1 LFKAKQEAEKLK
13 SAMFDPFHSHKVLD
27 SSSQVVIAVGGGKG
41 GIGKSFISSS
51 LAISFA
57 RMGKK
62 VTLIDL
68 DLGSANLHTFLGSK
82 IPPLSLSDFVSGQV
96 SDLNEIS
103 VKTEIDGL
111 RFISGF
117 NDTLNMA
124 DLGIDAREKIK
135 TAIKSIS
142 TPYVILDLGA
152 GTSENTLDF
161 FLSADQKIVAVVPEP
176 TSIENAYRFIK
187 TAYYRK
193 LKEAES
199 NLGITKLI
207 EAAMD
212 NRNQLGIKSPSDLI
226 HYITKID
233 PIAGARLVAKISD
246 LHIELILN
254 QVRTRSDIDLGTSI
268 KSVCRKY
275 FGIEAYFA
283 GYIEFDNAVWQ
294 SLRKKRPLLLEHP
307 YSNIV
312 SQFME
317 ISKNVLNAKNIKNSK
332 NAKVAS

>member
-1 LFKAKQEAEKLK
+1 MKLK
-13 SAMFDPFHSHKVLD
+13 SIDHIHAKKIANPAGKL
-27 SSSQVVIAVGGGKG
+27 VIATGGGKG

-51 LAISFA
+51 LAISLA
-57 RMGKK
+57 RIGKK

-68 DLGSANLHTFLGSK
+68 DLGSANLHTFLGVK
-82 IPPLSLSDFVSGQV
+82 VPTNCISDFISGAV
-96 SDLNEIS
+96 SDLNDIS

-117 NDTLNMA
+117 NDSLNIA
-124 DLGIDAREKIK
+124 DLGIDARDKLK
-135 TAIKSIS
+135 RAIQTLS
-142 TPYVILDLGA
+142 TPFVVLDLGA

-226 HYITKID
+226 HYISKID
-233 PIAGARLVAKISD
+233 PVAGARLVAKIAD
-246 LHIELILN
+246 LHIELVLN
-254 QVRTRSDIDLGTSI
+254 QVRSRNDIELGNSI

-294 SLRKKRPLLLEHP
+294 SLRKRRPLLLEHP

-317 ISKNVLNAKNIKNSK
+317 ITKNVINAKNV
-332 NAKVAS
+332 KVAI

>member
-1 LFKAKQEAEKLK
+1 MGQYFVKFKAINQLHSKKFSNPASKL
-13 SAMFDPFHSHKVLD
+13 
-27 SSSQVVIAVGGGKG
+27 VIATGGGKG

-51 LAISFA
+51 IAISLA
-57 RMGKK
+57 RIGKK

-68 DLGSANLHTFLGSK
+68 DLGSANLHTFLGVK
-82 IPPLSLSDFVSGQV
+82 VPNQCISDFVTGAV
-96 SDLNEIS
+96 ADLNDIS

-117 NDTLNMA
+117 NDSLNIA
-124 DLGIDAREKIK
+124 DMGIDSRDKLK
-135 TAIKSIS
+135 RAIQTLD
-142 TPYVILDLGA
+142 TPFVVLDLGA

-226 HYITKID
+226 HYISKID

-246 LHIELILN
+246 LHIELVLN
-254 QVRTRSDIDLGTSI
+254 QVRSRNDIELGNSI

-317 ISKNVLNAKNIKNSK
+317 ITKNVINAKNV
-332 NAKVAS
+332 KVAV

>member
-1 LFKAKQEAEKLK
+1 MTKLL
-13 SAMFDPFHSHKVLD
+13 DPFHSNKVLD
-27 SSSQVVIAVGGGKG
+27 PSRKLVVAVGGGKG

-57 RMGKK
+57 RIGKK

-68 DLGSANLHTFLGSK
+68 DLGSANLHTFLGVK
-82 IPPLSLSDFVSGQV
+82 APGMSLSDFVSGKV
-96 SDLNEIS
+96 TDLNDLAI
-103 VKTEIDGL
+103 KTEIDGL
-111 RFISGF
+111 KFINGF
-117 NDTLNMA
+117 NDTLNIA
-124 DLGIDAREKIK
+124 DLGIDPREKLK
-135 TAIKSIS
+135 RAIQSLS

-233 PIAGARLVAKISD
+233 PVAGARLVAKISD
-246 LHIELILN
+246 LHIELVLN
-254 QVRTRSDIDLGTSI
+254 QVRTRTDIELGNSI

-317 ISKNVLNAKNIKNSK
+317 ITKNVINAKNIK
-332 NAKVAS
+332 VAS

>member
-1 LFKAKQEAEKLK
+1 MKFKSLDHIHANKIGNPAGKL
-13 SAMFDPFHSHKVLD
+13 
-27 SSSQVVIAVGGGKG
+27 VIATGGGKG

-51 LAISFA
+51 LAISLA
-57 RMGKK
+57 RIGKK

-68 DLGSANLHTFLGSK
+68 DLGSANLHTFLGVK
-82 IPPLSLSDFVSGQV
+82 VPTNCISDFISGAV
-96 SDLNEIS
+96 PDLNDIS

-117 NDTLNMA
+117 NDSLNIA
-124 DLGIDAREKIK
+124 DLGIDSREKLK
-135 TAIKSIS
+135 RAIQTLS
-142 TPYVILDLGA
+142 TPFVVLDLGA

-226 HYITKID
+226 HYISKID
-233 PIAGARLVAKISD
+233 PVAGARLVAKISD
-246 LHIELILN
+246 LHIELVLN
-254 QVRTRSDIDLGTSI
+254 QVRSRNDIELGTSI

-317 ISKNVLNAKNIKNSK
+317 ITKNIINAKNV
-332 NAKVAS
+332 KVAV

>member
-1 LFKAKQEAEKLK
+1 
-13 SAMFDPFHSHKVLD
+13 M
-27 SSSQVVIAVGGGKG
+27 
-41 GIGKSFISSS
+41 
-51 LAISFA
+51 
-57 RMGKK
+57 
-62 VTLIDL
+62 
-68 DLGSANLHTFLGSK
+68 HTFLGVK
-82 IPPLSLSDFVSGQV
+82 VPELCLSDFLSGAV
-96 SDLNEIS
+96 TNLSDIA

-111 RFISGF
+111 HFISGF
-117 NDTLNMA
+117 NDAMNVA
-124 DLGIDAREKIK
+124 DIGIDLREKLK
-135 TAIKSIS
+135 RAIHTLS

-161 FLSADQKIVAVVPEP
+161 FLFADQKIVAVVPEP

-212 NRNQLGIKSPSDLI
+212 NRNELGIKSPSDLI
-226 HYITKID
+226 HYIKKID
-233 PIAGARLVAKISD
+233 PLTGARLVAKISD
-246 LHIELILN
+246 LHIELVLN
-254 QVRTRSDIDLGTSI
+254 QVRSRNDIELGSSI

-294 SLRKKRPLLLEHP
+294 SLRKRRPLLLEHP

-317 ISKNVLNAKNIKNSK
+317 ITKNVIHARNK
-332 NAKVAS
+332 KVA